1 MKKFSYQ
8 KEFNRNADVV
18 RFGNADDVKIN
29 YGVFVG
35 NPNTDG
41 NNPKEFLGGEFVES
55 PSFTTWQDAQ
65 NAKEFAECV
74 LLVVDEH
81 AQKNNAALEVTNDE
95 IYQCVEDSVNSLL
108 NCRNH
113 KHFGAMLI
121 AELTCN
127 LNALIGKHGGH

>member
-1 MKKFSYQ
+1 MKRFDYQ
-8 KEFNRNADVV
+8 TEFNRHANIV

-35 NPNTDG
+35 DPNGD
-41 NNPKEFLGGEFVES
+41 NDKNFLGEEFIDS

-65 NAKEFAECV
+65 NAKDFAECV

-81 AQKNNAALEVTNDE
+81 AKKNNAVSEVTGGE
-95 IYQCVEDSVNSLL
+95 IYRCVADSVNSLL
-108 NCRNH
+108 KYRNH
-113 KHFGAMLI
+113 KDFSSMLI

-127 LNALIGKHGGH
+127 LNDILTKNNSR

>member
-18 RFGNADDVKIN
+18 RFGNAD

-35 NPNTDG
+35 DPNSDG
-41 NNPKEFLGGEFVES
+41 NNPREFLGGEFVES

-65 NAKEFAECV
+65 NAKEFVECV
-74 LLVVDEH
+74 LLVVDQH
-81 AQKNNAALEVTNDE
+81 AQKNKVAPEVTDDE

-108 NCRNH
+108 DCHNH
-113 KHFGAMLI
+113 KYFGAMLI

-127 LNALIGKHGGH
+127 LNALLGKHGGH

>member
-8 KEFNRNADVV
+8 KEFNRHADVV

-35 NPNTDG
+35 DPNTDG

-65 NAKEFAECV
+65 NAKEFAECI
-74 LLVVDEH
+74 LLVVDQH
-81 AQKNNAALEVTNDE
+81 AKK
-95 IYQCVEDSVNSLL
+95 IPP
-108 NCRNH
+108 RW
-113 KHFGAMLI
+113 K
-121 AELTCN
+121 
-127 LNALIGKHGGH
+127 